1 LLSAKQIEPGKTGQ
15 IEVTVKTEGITSR
28 LTKTVAVTTNDPR
41 QPQVTLTVM
50 ATVRPEFTLS
60 ENRIFFGN
68 VPKGKEV
75 SKEIVIT
82 IVGERPLKLLSA
94 VSTDDNV
101 RVKLQPVPGSGGKS
115 FKLLSIRKPDGK
127 PGHHFGNIVVKT
139 SSTYKPEL
147 RIPVAGMVA
156 PAQKD

>member
-1 LLSAKQIEPGKTGQ
+1 MLSAKQIEPGNTGQ
-15 IEVTVKTEGITSR
+15 LEVTVNTEGITSK
-28 LTKTVAVTTNDPR
+28 LTKTVTVTTDDPR
-41 QPQVTLTVM
+41 QPQVILTVT

-68 VPKGKEV
+68 VPQGKEV

-101 RVKLQPVPGSGGKS
+101 RVKLEPIPGSGGKS
-115 FKLLSIRKPDGK
+115 FKLVGIRRPDVK
-127 PGHHFGNIVVKT
+127 AGHHFGSIVVKT
-139 SSTYKPEL
+139 SSIYKPEL
-147 RIPVAGMVA
+147 KIPVSGMIA
-156 PAQKD
+156 PSQND

>member
-15 IEVTVKTEGITSR
+15 LEVTVHTEGITSKV
-28 LTKTVAVTTNDPR
+28 TKTVTVTTNDPR
-41 QPQVTLTVM
+41 QPQVILTVM
-50 ATVRPEFTLS
+50 ATVRSEFTLS

-68 VPKGKEV
+68 VPTGKEV

-94 VSTDDNV
+94 VSTDNNV

-115 FKLLSIRKPDGK
+115 FKLVSIRKSDAK
-127 PGHHFGNIVVKT
+127 PGHLSGSIVVRT
-139 SSTYKPEL
+139 SSIYKPEL
-147 RIPVAGMVA
+147 KIPVSGMIA
-156 PAQKD
+156 PSND